1 MIEFPQS
8 TLVGKSVP
16 KTAFYRNL
24 EVNAKVKQR
33 FVDDVAG
40 VTWTAKIAPS
50 TLNVTDGKDVHEIAV
65 FRMEL
70 KRKEVP
76 TEVLNAIDRQMPR
89 HTLFLLQYEGDFCL
103 FVNYKEW
110 HDATNAQFDIV
121 KTFQT
126 EWTQASN
133 LTLELD
139 GRDMDA
145 IYTSI
150 VKQIAGA
157 VITSEAKDIHSAV
170 AQTKEQEALLQ
181 KIAALE
187 AKVAKERQPK
197 KKFELH
203 QQLVNLKNTLT
214 EK

>member
-1 MIEFPQS
+1 MIVFPKS
-8 TLVGKSVP
+8 TLVGKPVP

-24 EVNAKVKQR
+24 EVNAKIKQW
-33 FVDDVAG
+33 FVDDVAS

-50 TLNVTDGKDVHEIAV
+50 TLNVADGKAVHEIAV

-70 KRKEVP
+70 KSKEVP
-76 TEVLNAIDRQMPR
+76 TEVLTFIDRQMPR
-89 HTLFLLQYEGDFCL
+89 HTVFLLQHEDGFCL
-103 FVNYKEW
+103 LVNYKEW

-126 EWTQASN
+126 GWATAES
-133 LTLELD
+133 LSLELD

-145 IYTSI
+145 IYSSI
-150 VKQIAGA
+150 VKQIAGTA
-157 VITSEAKDIHSAV
+157 ITSEAKDIHSAV
-170 AQTKEQEALLQ
+170 AQSKEHEALQQ

-203 QQLVNLKNTLT
+203 QQLVELKKGL
-214 EK
+214 K

>member
-1 MIEFPQS
+1 MIVFPQS
-8 TLVGKSVP
+8 TLVGKPVP

-24 EVNAKVKQR
+24 EVNAKIKQR
-33 FVDDVAG
+33 FVDDVAS
-40 VTWTAKIAPS
+40 VTWTAKIAPL
-50 TLNVTDGKDVHEIAV
+50 TLNVADGKTVHEIAV

-70 KRKEVP
+70 KSKEVP
-76 TEVLNAIDRQMPR
+76 TDVLTFIDRQMPR
-89 HTLFLLQYEGDFCL
+89 HTVFLLQHEDGFCL
-103 FVNYKEW
+103 LVNYKEW

-126 EWTQASN
+126 GWATAES
-133 LTLELD
+133 LSLELD

-145 IYTSI
+145 IYSSI
-150 VKQIAGA
+150 VKQIAGTA
-157 VITSEAKDIHSAV
+157 ITSEAKDIHSAV
-170 AQTKEQEALLQ
+170 AQSKEHEALLQ

-203 QQLVNLKNTLT
+203 QQLVELKNKINT
-214 EK
+214 K

>member
-1 MIEFPQS
+1 MIVFPQS
-8 TLVGKSVP
+8 TLVGKPVP

-24 EVNAKVKQR
+24 EVNAKVRQR
-33 FVDDVAG
+33 FVDDVAS

-50 TLNVTDGKDVHEIAV
+50 TLNVSDGKTVHEIAV

-70 KRKEVP
+70 KCKEVP
-76 TEVLNAIDRQMPR
+76 TEVLTFIDRQMPR
-89 HTLFLLQYEGDFCL
+89 HTVFLLQHEENFCL

-126 EWTQASN
+126 EWRMANDLS
-133 LTLELD
+133 LELD
-139 GRDMDA
+139 GQDMDA
-145 IYTSI
+145 VYSCI
-150 VKQIAGA
+150 VKQIAGET
-157 VITSEAKDIHSAV
+157 ITSEAKDIHTAV
-170 AQTKEQEALLQ
+170 VQTKEHEALLQ
-181 KIAALE
+181 KIATLE

-203 QQLVNLKNTLT
+203 QQLVNLRNK
-214 EK
+214 K

>member
-1 MIEFPQS
+1 MIVFPQS
-8 TLVGKSVP
+8 TLVGKPVP

-24 EVNAKVKQR
+24 EVNAKIKQQ
-33 FVDDVAG
+33 FVDDVASI
-40 VTWTAKIAPS
+40 TWTAKIAPS
-50 TLNVTDGKDVHEIAV
+50 TLNVADGKTVHEIAV

-70 KRKEVP
+70 KSKEVP
-76 TEVLNAIDRQMPR
+76 TDVLTFIDRQMPR
-89 HTLFLLQYEGDFCL
+89 HTVFLLQHEDDFCL

-126 EWTQASN
+126 GWATAES
-133 LTLELD
+133 LSLELD
-139 GRDMDA
+139 GRDLDA
-145 IYTSI
+145 IYSSV
-150 VKQIAGA
+150 VKQIAGTA
-157 VITSEAKDIHSAV
+157 ITSEAKDIHSAV
-170 AQTKEQEALLQ
+170 AQSKEHEALLQ

-203 QQLVNLKNTLT
+203 QKLVELKNKIKT
-214 EK
+214 K

>member
-1 MIEFPQS
+1 MIVFPRT

-33 FVDDVAG
+33 FVDDVASI
-40 VTWTAKIAPS
+40 TWSAKIAPS
-50 TLNVTDGKDVHEIAV
+50 TLNVSDGKTVHEIAV

-70 KRKEVP
+70 KSKEVP
-76 TEVLNAIDRQMPR
+76 TEVLTFIDRQMPR
-89 HTLFLLQYEGDFCL
+89 HTVFLLQHEEDFCL

-126 EWTQASN
+126 EWRMANDLS
-133 LTLELD
+133 LELD

-145 IYTSI
+145 VYSYI

-157 VITSEAKDIHSAV
+157 AITSEAKDIHSAV
-170 AQTKEQEALLQ
+170 VQTKDHEALLQ

-203 QQLVNLKNTLT
+203 QQLILLKNKIQTI
-214 EK
+214 